1 MKIILG
7 IYLKVLGSIKEHK
20 PVVPFTSLIAAGST
34 NEDVH
39 QTPASLLY
47 CLNTRTM
54 PKPGVLGRFV
64 LCADYKHLQHG
75 VLPRR
80 FNPQKAPS
88 SVTFEKPGHLKQ
100 RQAQDVYKMATAT
113 TNRTLSIL
121 IQQIRSKQ
129 QNL

>member
-1 MKIILG
+1 MLF
-7 IYLKVLGSIKEHK
+7 IYLKEPEGIKVPK
-20 PVVPFTSLIAAGST
+20 PVVPFPLLIAAGST

-47 CLNTRTM
+47 CRNTRTM

-80 FNPQKAPS
+80 FNPQKAP
-88 SVTFEKPGHLKQ
+88 K
-100 RQAQDVYKMATAT
+100 
-113 TNRTLSIL
+113 
-121 IQQIRSKQ
+121 
-129 QNL
+129 